1 MMGSSRPA
9 IESWWRAFN
18 AAGHVEIAA
27 AFDCV
32 TALLVQQ
39 AGFDAVFLGAGAT
52 AAHQHGLPDVGME
65 NAAEVFDNA
74 RRITGAI
81 DIPLIVDIDDGGRSK
96 IDIVRN
102 IRLAEHSGV
111 SGVMIEDI
119 DSSVP
124 KHLWNEQER
133 SHDFASATLYPLD
146 EAVARLEQAMAARTD
161 PRFVIIA
168 RVEGARAASEASM
181 ERALERARAYAKA
194 GVDFLYIGGLWS
206 DKVTPELVRSLGAP
220 LMQLEVDPV
229 PDAERARLFEAGASL
244 GHALLGPMAAYSAFR
259 ETVFSLKA
267 GEKPAFAKDIW
278 ETDAQVRETVDLPG
292 WTRRLTDG

>member
-1 MMGSSRPA
+1 MGSSRPA
-9 IESWWRAFN
+9 IESWWRKFN
-18 AAGHVEIAA
+18 EAGHVELAA

-32 TALLVQQ
+32 TALLVEQ

-52 AAHQHGLPDVGME
+52 AAFHHGLPDVGML

-74 RRITGAI
+74 RQITASV

-124 KHLWNEQER
+124 KHLWNEHEKR
-133 SHDFASATLYPLD
+133 HDFASATLYPLN
-146 EAVARLEQAMAARTD
+146 EAVSRLEQAMAARTD
-161 PRFVIIA
+161 PRFVIVA
-168 RVEGARAASEASM
+168 RVEGLRAAAEGSM
-181 ERALERARAYAKA
+181 EHALKRARAYADA
-194 GVDFLYIGGLWS
+194 GVDFLYIGGLWA
-206 DKVTPELVRSLGAP
+206 DQVTPELVQSLGAP
-220 LMQLEVDPV
+220 LLQLEVNPV
-229 PDAERARLFEAGASL
+229 PEAVRSRLFEAGASL

-267 GEKPAFAKDIW
+267 GQKPAFDKDIW
-278 ETDAQVRETVDLPG
+278 EIDAQVRETVDLPG
-292 WTRRLTDG
+292 WTRRLTEG